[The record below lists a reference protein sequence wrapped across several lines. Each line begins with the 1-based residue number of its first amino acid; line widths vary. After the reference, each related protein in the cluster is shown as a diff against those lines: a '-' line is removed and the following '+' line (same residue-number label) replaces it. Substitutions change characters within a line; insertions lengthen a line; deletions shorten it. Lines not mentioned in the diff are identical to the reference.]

1 MSTEGLIKVT
11 WFSVCV
17 WIRIHPGIAY
27 MVVMSIA
34 ILIATLE
41 GIAGRRAIGQCI
53 ICNRRCTLP
62 SLDSHGR
69 SYMGCGY
76 CPRRTAGEI
85 RSLQGCPERLFDQKN

>member
-1 MSTEGLIKVT
+1 MI
-11 WFSVCV
+11 
-17 WIRIHPGIAY
+17 
-27 MVVMSIA
+27 
-34 ILIATLE
+34 
-41 GIAGRRAIGQCI
+41 GRRLPLGEWPKEPGDYVGPIVGYTGDVPAAFFLKPNARDPGRSVT

>member
-17 WIRIHPGIAY
+17 WIRTHPGIAY

-41 GIAGRRAIGQCI
+41 GIAGPWFIWFCYAPPCLG
-53 ICNRRCTLP
+53 
-62 SLDSHGR
+62 SS
-69 SYMGCGY
+69 
-76 CPRRTAGEI
+76 RT
-85 RSLQGCPERLFDQKN
+85 